1 MAKVKR
7 VFALLTA
14 LLALMCM
21 LGGCGEKVGAYS
33 INERPVMT
41 VNGFEVTFDEYKY
54 FYYNHLMDLKN
65 EDVTDF
71 DKPENL
77 QKLKERTEQSLRT
90 KYTVMSLIDKYE
102 IKLEKDDAQDV
113 NDSVSGYIYEQGGEA
128 KFRAWLADS
137 RMTGNVFRDMLEY
150 TFFYDVYLRELL
162 MTGYDNCIKM
172 DDATI
177 KQDVMDNFY
186 RYTQIFIEF
195 GEGDNYVIN
204 GEKMNEAYL
213 LLKSGEDFVEV
224 AKNYSDWNVNSEKG
238 VYATKGEKLWTIEK
252 TALALEIGEYSEV
265 VKSTEGHHI
274 IKRLPLEESY
284 VDKNLEDFEV
294 ASFTRRYHE
303 YIDSLSKDAEV
314 VYNKYYETIS
324 HDMLVKYELYEG

>member
-1 MAKVKR
+1 MSR
-7 VFALLTA
+7 VRRIFVALTA
-14 LLALMCM
+14 M
-21 LGGCGEKVGAYS
+21 LILISMLSGCSEKVGSYT
-33 INERPVMT
+33 INGRTVMT
-41 VNGFEVTFDEYKY
+41 VNGFDVSYDEYKY
-54 FYYNHLMDLKN
+54 FYYNHMVDLKN
-65 EDVTDF
+65 EDITDF
-71 DKPENL
+71 DNPENL

-90 KYTVMSLIDKYE
+90 KYTVMKLIDEYE

-128 KFRAWLADS
+128 KFRSWLADS
-137 RMTGNVFRDMLEY
+137 RMTGDVFRNMLEY

-162 MTGYDNCIKM
+162 MTGYGNIIKM

-177 KQDVMDNFY
+177 KQDVMENFY

-224 AKNYSDWNVNSEKG
+224 AKRYSEWNVNSEKG
-238 VYATKGEKLWTIEK
+238 VYATEGEKLWIIEK
-252 TALALEIGEYSEV
+252 TALELEVGEYSQV

-284 VDKNLEDFEV
+284 VDKNLDELEV

-324 HDMLVKYELYEG
+324 HEMLIKYELYEG